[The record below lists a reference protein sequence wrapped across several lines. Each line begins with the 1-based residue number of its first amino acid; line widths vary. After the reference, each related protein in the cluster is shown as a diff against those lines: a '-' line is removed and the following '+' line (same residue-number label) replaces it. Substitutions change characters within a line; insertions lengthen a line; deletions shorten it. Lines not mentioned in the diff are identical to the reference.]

1 MTTVAASNSGPVNA
15 IGLYN
20 NWAIDGTKSWT
31 SAVEATGGS
40 ITRYSSPTSMPS
52 LSGIDLVIDHR
63 LGHNYNFSSSAISF
77 IQGGGIYFDVVW
89 EWNNGCCN
97 ASRDKRHAKDILD
110 GLGINASGVMT
121 FNGTNSSTYSG
132 SSTLMNV
139 PDTSSG
145 VLAGSSIDYSPL
157 SGKEIKFG
165 AAGLINT
172 LPTGCTGLVTG
183 NSLFI
188 CDPGHSSNSGFS
200 GAYIGIADVNA
211 LTSNGYR
218 DTTGNYALMEWV
230 VGLAGATVPAQT
242 KTVYFPEDTVIVAG
256 EVYKES
262 DLTAYMGNSPTGAK
276 KVLAFM
282 PLPVENI
289 NASGTANDFHVPNF
303 ISPNIWQIHNGNSS
317 SYAGSNDVGMDYC
330 SEFARAGVVGSCDK
344 SAASTYKNHYLFGSE
359 LAAIGS
365 GQSESVQTS
374 RFLDFH
380 SDFYLKP
387 DSTSFKKREIPEGMS
402 MWWQILLPWSAGAT
416 SVGVGLWAQLSFDD
430 DYDGTNDNRKS
441 QSSLLNVVISN
452 LFPRRTDTTRYS
464 EGDTGVGLDAFHFA
478 SYQQYFDDSDPSVTY
493 ARTLGPQSYFST
505 LECATA
511 HDSSCFW
518 GASNSNYQPRGMMIT
533 NSDPYKK
540 SAYTVPVSYSMDSD
554 AFMSSGLNQG
564 LIVQR
569 VSNGSAGAM
578 AQDLSVNDFRSAGF
592 YASDANNYVGYF
604 TGIMEFD
611 QSGNTPEEL
620 AIVRSNGQA
629 TFTFDDTNDFLSVD
643 APLTVSSLP
652 STGYT
657 NTWSDVKTGSLNL
670 KFGDLN
676 NSLAK
681 SAYISKEVFA
691 AELQDNG
698 VQIGGSSGG
707 TSNTKGVMVSW
718 NTLDRQ
724 DYDLFKGDESDY
736 IKPAV
741 IPDTEYSQWGFWAM
755 SSLDVSADAGTQTAG
770 VHMGTWV
777 AGEALDQ
784 SEIPTS
790 GQATMSGAAVFKV
803 ASRSRA
809 GTDGEIY
816 KYTTTANVV
825 GTFNWGASGYTG
837 NIAFSKFDIG
847 NSDFSAAGFTSFA
860 ISISGSGAEYSGS
873 WTQDQSGG
881 LYREAW
887 LAGTLYGDDAPDES
901 GGRVGVSLWSPSQ
914 DATEVNKIFHAEGI
928 YLID

>member
-1 MTTVAASNSGPVNA
+1 
-15 IGLYN
+15 
-20 NWAIDGTKSWT
+20 
-31 SAVEATGGS
+31 
-40 ITRYSSPTSMPS
+40 
-52 LSGIDLVIDHR
+52 
-63 LGHNYNFSSSAISF
+63 
-77 IQGGGIYFDVVW
+77 
-89 EWNNGCCN
+89 
-97 ASRDKRHAKDILD
+97 
-110 GLGINASGVMT
+110 
-121 FNGTNSSTYSG
+121 
-132 SSTLMNV
+132 
-139 PDTSSG
+139 
-145 VLAGSSIDYSPL
+145 
-157 SGKEIKFG
+157 
-165 AAGLINT
+165 
-172 LPTGCTGLVTG
+172 
-183 NSLFI
+183 
-188 CDPGHSSNSGFS
+188 
-200 GAYIGIADVNA
+200 
-211 LTSNGYR
+211 
-218 DTTGNYALMEWV
+218 
-230 VGLAGATVPAQT
+230 
-242 KTVYFPEDTVIVAG
+242 
-256 EVYKES
+256 
-262 DLTAYMGNSPTGAK
+262 
-276 KVLAFM
+276 
-282 PLPVENI
+282 
-289 NASGTANDFHVPNF
+289 
-303 ISPNIWQIHNGNSS
+303 
-317 SYAGSNDVGMDYC
+317 
-330 SEFARAGVVGSCDK
+330 
-344 SAASTYKNHYLFGSE
+344 
-359 LAAIGS
+359 
-365 GQSESVQTS
+365 
-374 RFLDFH
+374 
-380 SDFYLKP
+380 
-387 DSTSFKKREIPEGMS
+387 
-402 MWWQILLPWSAGAT
+402 
-416 SVGVGLWAQLSFDD
+416 
-430 DYDGTNDNRKS
+430 
-441 QSSLLNVVISN
+441 
-452 LFPRRTDTTRYS
+452 
-464 EGDTGVGLDAFHFA
+464 
-478 SYQQYFDDSDPSVTY
+478 
-493 ARTLGPQSYFST
+493 
-505 LECATA
+505 
-511 HDSSCFW
+511 
-518 GASNSNYQPRGMMIT
+518 MMIT

-643 APLTVSSLP
+643 APLTVSNLP

-724 DYDLFKGDESDY
+724 DYDLFKGDESQLV
-736 IKPAV
+736 KPAV

-816 KYTTTANVV
+816 KYTTTANVE

-837 NIAFSKFDIG
+837 NIAFSKFDVG